1 MGIGFL
7 AEIIKSM
14 MKDNKI
20 LRDTRSNSNGYNF
33 ISQILQHFLF
43 WTKLVVH
50 LLYDNP
56 YEMIQVFDEMSM
68 SGEEK
73 TLRIKIS
80 KKKITK
86 MTKNN
91 AEKKKIGSLR
101 SKISGWE
108 WRLFFK
114 ILEM

>member
-80 KKKITK
+80 QKKITK
-86 MTKNN
+86 MTKYNIEYQYLSN
-91 AEKKKIGSLR
+91 
-101 SKISGWE
+101 
-108 WRLFFK
+108 FK
-114 ILEM
+114 EPC

>member
-1 MGIGFL
+1 
-7 AEIIKSM
+7 M

-80 KKKITK
+80 QKKITK
-86 MTKNN
+86 MTKYNIEYQYLSN
-91 AEKKKIGSLR
+91 
-101 SKISGWE
+101 
-108 WRLFFK
+108 FK
-114 ILEM
+114 EPC

>member
-14 MKDNKI
+14 MRDNKI

-33 ISQILQHFLF
+33 ISQILQYFLF
-43 WTKLVVH
+43 LTKLVVH

-73 TLRIKIS
+73 TLRINIF
-80 KKKITK
+80 KKKITE

-91 AEKKKIGSLR
+91 AEYQYLSN
-101 SKISGWE
+101 
-108 WRLFFK
+108 FK
-114 ILEM
+114 EPC